1 MSEAH
6 SPARPVIPTEQKDL
20 VTLREFEQRLS
31 ELRQLMD
38 ERTRYER
45 EILSTRENLLKEAL
59 LKQASEYERR
69 LAELNHAHVIAME
82 NWRTSMPRELFDQ
95 WEREYQK
102 WKDNLQSTMTR
113 LVTTEAL
120 DRMDTRLKE
129 IERGAN
135 KVAGALVL
143 LGFAGAAGIVGLLLG
158 ILRLAGVLQ

>member
-6 SPARPVIPTEQKDL
+6 SPARPVIPSEQKDF
-20 VTLREFEQRLS
+20 VTLREFEQRFS

-69 LAELNHAHVIAME
+69 LTELNHAHATAME
-82 NWRTSMPRELFDQ
+82 NWARSMPRELFEQ
-95 WEREYQK
+95 WEKEYDK
-102 WKDNLQSTMTR
+102 WKEGIQTTLNR
-113 LVTTEAL
+113 LVTMEAL
-120 DRMDTRLKE
+120 DRMDIRLKE

-143 LGFAGAAGIVGLLLG
+143 LGFAGAAGIIGLLLG
-158 ILRLAGVLQ
+158 ILRIAGVLQ

>member
-20 VTLREFEQRLS
+20 VTLREFEQRMS

-59 LKQASEYERR
+59 QKQASEYERR
-69 LAELNHAHVIAME
+69 LTELNHAHEIAKE
-82 NWRTSMPRELFDQ
+82 NWRNSMPRELFEQ

-102 WKDNLQSTMTR
+102 SKDNIQGIMTK

-143 LGFAGAAGIVGLLLG
+143 LGFAGAAGIIGLLLG
-158 ILRLAGVLQ
+158 ILRLAGVLE

>member
-20 VTLREFEQRLS
+20 VTLREFEQRMS
-31 ELRQLMD
+31 ELRQLYD

-45 EILSTRENLLKEAL
+45 EILSTRENLMEKAL
-59 LKQASEYERR
+59 QKQASEYERR
-69 LAELNHAHVIAME
+69 LTELNHAHATAME

-102 WKDNLQSTMTR
+102 WKEGIQFTQTK
-113 LVTTEAL
+113 LVTVEAL

-143 LGFAGAAGIVGLLLG
+143 LGFAGAAGIIGLLLG

>member
-20 VTLREFEQRLS
+20 VTLREFEQRFS

-69 LAELNHAHVIAME
+69 LSELNHAHQTAME
-82 NWRTSMPRELFDQ
+82 NWARSMPRELFEQ

-102 WKDNLQSTMTR
+102 WKEGIQYTITR
-113 LVTTEAL
+113 LVSVEAL
-120 DRMDTRLKE
+120 DRIDSRLKE

-135 KVAGALVL
+135 KVSGALVL
-143 LGFAGAAGIVGLLLG
+143 LGFAGAAGIIALLMGVLS
-158 ILRLAGVLQ
+158 LAGVLE

>member
-20 VTLREFEQRLS
+20 VTLREFEQRFS

-59 LKQASEYERR
+59 KLQATEIERR
-69 LAELNHAHVIAME
+69 LSELNHAHATAVE

-95 WEREYQK
+95 WEREYSK
-102 WKDNLQSTMTR
+102 WKDNLQGIINR

-143 LGFAGAAGIVGLLLG
+143 LGFAGAAGIIGLLLG